1 MKSSDSV
8 KFPFQKRAL
17 SAAGPWLELAQ
28 AVLFLSFGILT
39 LANGSLAFRFLQGT
53 ASAGLAIAGITRLV
67 QMLSAEKKAAA
78 FLSAAG
84 FAALA
89 VLMAVSP
96 SFFAFPAAL
105 LFGLWFIISGL
116 ARGTIAIQCW
126 TEDLEGKFRNS
137 FAALLSLAFGVSLI
151 LNPSLRLHTVF
162 IVAGIYLILY
172 SAVLLL
178 DFVSGLFLSN
188 QVGDRIK
195 RKVRIALP
203 TFITAFIPSRLIDD
217 FNRYFATHQN
227 EGGVIRQTRE
237 NAGKK
242 PDLEVFIHLSDVA
255 FGRMGHVDIRLD
267 DTVYSYGCYDHYSNR
282 LFGLVSDGTV
292 AMAPIGPY
300 IRHCLTFENK
310 ILVGFGLNIT
320 QKERTVVEKQLENLK
335 AVLVPWKSDLEKKR
349 EGLPIEGD
357 CTDAASELVKATGA
371 SIYKVQS
378 GPFRKYFAINTN
390 CVKLADTIIGPAGLD
405 ILRVNAIATPAA
417 IFPCSTKCSS
427 GAIPLSRNAPFIPIK
442 NGEKHWRKN
451 WKSRPKNSR
460 TTGKRRKNPEKSPR
474 FRLVGVVIG
483 SRS

>member
-8 KFPFQKRAL
+8 KFPFRKRAL

-39 LANGSLAFRFLQGT
+39 LVNGSLAFRFLQGT

-137 FAALLSLAFGVSLI
+137 FAALLSLTFGVSLI

-320 QKERTVVEKQLENLK
+320 QKERAVVEKQLENLK
-335 AVLVPWKSDLEKKR
+335 EVLVPWKSDLEKKR

-405 ILRVNAIATPAA
+405 ILRVNAIATPGSYFSMLNEMFERGDTLVTERTIYSDKKRGKTLAQKLEKQA
-417 IFPCSTKCSS
+417 KKQQ
-427 GAIPLSRNAPFIPIK
+427 N
-442 NGEKHWRKN
+442 NGKKKK
-451 WKSRPKNSR
+451 KS
-460 TTGKRRKNPEKSPR
+460 
-474 FRLVGVVIG
+474 
-483 SRS
+483 